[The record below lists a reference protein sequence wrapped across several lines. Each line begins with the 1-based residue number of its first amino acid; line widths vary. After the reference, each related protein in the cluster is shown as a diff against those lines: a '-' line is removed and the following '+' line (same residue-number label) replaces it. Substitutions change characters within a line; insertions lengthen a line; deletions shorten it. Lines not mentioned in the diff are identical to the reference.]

1 MAWENWGMIVEVNQ
15 IEQYCHSLT
24 WRGCD
29 QAMHWNPP
37 PPPPPHPTT
46 QTFNCQYLSH
56 FSTDSAEILL
66 DCSLGGEDQVY
77 RVKTVTLQHCSIPC
91 SAAEYLNTLGLYLSY
106 FSTDWAE
113 NFHDCSLGGK
123 DQVYRVKTLTL
134 QHCSIPCSAAESLN
148 TLCLT
153 SQPFLNV
160 FSWNFCMIAL

>member
-91 SAAEYLNTLGLYLSY
+91 SAAE
-106 FSTDWAE
+106 
-113 NFHDCSLGGK
+113 
-123 DQVYRVKTLTL
+123 
-134 QHCSIPCSAAESLN
+134 SLN
-148 TLCLT
+148 TLQPI
-153 SQPFLNV
+153 SKPFLNGL
-160 FSWNFCMIAL
+160 SWNFAWWLSSLKGSRLELKQCPCSATLQYSMQCYRISKH